1 MSVVIQPDVQLI
13 KDTRNLQM
21 YQRED
26 WQDID
31 TASELCTA
39 HVTSSSIVFLTSFV
53 FPCSF
58 HHILPTILLA
68 LLFFVFH
75 SYRFVMVLLTST
87 FFLSFLSSVSSL
99 SSVFC
104 SFSLYLLT
112 VFLLL
117 TFSFQFNFCF
127 SLLQLSLHV
136 SISALCSLLYLL
148 PLFYFTSFL
157 LVLVSVFSPIP
168 HSIFSYFPSFLT
180 VPHLNIGI
188 VHIRL
193 FTLSLSLF
201 LFFGFFLS

>member
-1 MSVVIQPDVQLI
+1 
-13 KDTRNLQM
+13 
-21 YQRED
+21 
-26 WQDID
+26 
-31 TASELCTA
+31 
-39 HVTSSSIVFLTSFV
+39 
-53 FPCSF
+53 
-58 HHILPTILLA
+58 
-68 LLFFVFH
+68 
-75 SYRFVMVLLTST
+75 MVLLTST

-136 SISALCSLLYLL
+136 SISPLCSLLYLL

-188 VHIRL
+188 VHFRL

-201 LFFGFFLS
+201 LFFGFFLSWVCIIFSPAPPSPSLTVFCLQVPPPPSPCLPVLQLSWM